1 MWGTSFAPDGTR
13 FVVRQVNPK
22 TGADLSLL
30 SLASGPGRGT
40 TRDARP
46 LVATPFSEQNAEV
59 SPDGAWLAYQSN
71 ESGTD
76 EIYVQP
82 FPDVEQGRWQVS
94 TGGGTQPLWAPSG
107 RELFYLA
114 PDGKLMAVPIQPGPS
129 FTQGNAAVVVDRAY
143 FTPGLPGRSYD
154 VSPDGT
160 RFLMI
165 KDAAASAGTAPQ
177 LVVVLNFFEELKR
190 LGPVK

>member
-1 MWGTSFAPDGTR
+1 M
-13 FVVRQVNPK
+13 
-22 TGADLSLL
+22 
-30 SLASGPGRGT
+30 AS
-40 TRDARP
+40 
-46 LVATPFSEQNAEV
+46 PFNEQNAEV

-71 ESGTD
+71 ASGTD
-76 EIYVQP
+76 EICVQP

-107 RELFYLA
+107 RELFYRA
-114 PDGKLMAVPIQPGPS
+114 PDGKLMAVPIRPGPG
-129 FTQGNAAVVVDRAY
+129 FTRGNAVVVVDRAY
-143 FTPGLPGRSYD
+143 FAGAGALGRTYD

-165 KDAAASAGTAPQ
+165 KDAAASTGTAPQ

-190 LGPVK
+190 LVPTK